1 MKGTQAFRM
10 MMMTEQWL
18 TYSEVAEALSIQV
31 QSVRKRRQRYGWQSR
46 TDNQTGRTEVLVD
59 LDAMRKRK
67 PSQPKPE
74 PETPAQPD
82 ELVQAKVEI
91 ATLEERNRNLEERV
105 SEQQGRIEK
114 LEASQAE
121 MTDRLINILEKE
133 ATQPRTGFLGRLLGR

>member
-1 MKGTQAFRM
+1 M
-10 MMMTEQWL
+10 
-18 TYSEVAEALSIQV
+18 
-31 QSVRKRRQRYGWQSR
+31 
-46 TDNQTGRTEVLVD
+46 LVD
-59 LDAMRKRK
+59 LDVMRKRK
-67 PSQPKPE
+67 PSQSKPE
-74 PETPAQPD
+74 APPAAQPD

>member
-74 PETPAQPD
+74 PETPQQPD

>member
-1 MKGTQAFRM
+1 MS
-10 MMMTEQWL
+10 EQWL
-18 TYSEVAEALSIQV
+18 TYSEVAEALGIQV

>member
-1 MKGTQAFRM
+1 
-10 MMMTEQWL
+10 MTEKWL
-18 TYSEVAEALSIQV
+18 TYSEVAEALGIQV

-74 PETPAQPD
+74 SETPAQPD

-91 ATLEERNRNLEERV
+91 ATLEERNRNLGERV

-133 ATQPRTGFLGRLLGR
+133 ATQPRTGFLGKLLGR